1 MFLGKVFHAY
11 NRKKKCKRTLEGK
24 KKSILIDIILF
35 VLDPLICLKMQGLQ
49 NVVVQIILLGSLFN
63 KDSFPAVIVGDVILV
78 PKEIVISQES
88 RHY

>member
-1 MFLGKVFHAY
+1 MF
-11 NRKKKCKRTLEGK
+11 E
-24 KKSILIDIILF
+24 DM
-35 VLDPLICLKMQGLQ
+35 MQGLQ

-63 KDSFPAVIVGDVILV
+63 KDSFPAVIVGDLILV

>member
-1 MFLGKVFHAY
+1 MF
-11 NRKKKCKRTLEGK
+11 E
-24 KKSILIDIILF
+24 DM
-35 VLDPLICLKMQGLQ
+35 MQGLQ
-49 NVVVQIILLGSLFN
+49 NVVQIILLGSLFN